1 MNCFLF
7 RDDFNERSLA
17 LFASNRAH
25 DASNG
30 ANYATRLADH
40 LANVF
45 FVALDVEASNTDFDI
60 FGYLDRI
67 RIVDD
72 ALNKGL
78 NQFGVGH

>member
-17 LFASNRAH
+17 LFAGNGAN

-30 ANYATRLADH
+30 ANHATRLADH

-45 FVALDVEASNTDFDI
+45 LVALDVEAANTDFNI
-60 FGYLDRI
+60 FGDLDCI

-72 ALNKGL
+72 ALNEGL
-78 NQFGVGH
+78 N